1 MAMTLLLALTA
12 VTCNRRS
19 PLPNDAGLIVPS
31 PVSVPSTDGA
41 PLALFGISV
50 NPPGVFGTAPAAGV
64 AILNHPASD
73 GGVTVTLASG
83 DPSIVSVPPAVFIP
97 AGADRALFS
106 IATRTVAAD
115 QQVQITGSGAAGTAA
130 APLSV
135 WAVLPTFLS
144 WVSEPGDPI
153 GRGGFARLTPP
164 GATFNATGSDT
175 GVGIQVSQPGPGGD
189 SFRIDVAPATGRRL
203 QVGTYDDAAGIAD
216 ATHPRMDVVGLG
228 TVCGT
233 ASGRFEIREFGTM
246 PNPPFST
253 PVVARF
259 DATFEYRCRNA
270 TGAIRGE
277 IRYTASAR

>member
-1 MAMTLLLALTA
+1 MAMLLLALTA

-19 PLPNDAGLIVPS
+19 PLPDDGGLVVPS
-31 PVSVPSTDGA
+31 PVSVPSTDAA
-41 PLALFGISV
+41 PVALFAISV

-64 AILNHPASD
+64 AILNHRAPD
-73 GGVTVTLASG
+73 GGVTVSLASG
-83 DPSIVSVPPAVFIP
+83 DPSIVSVAPAVFIP
-97 AGADRALFS
+97 AGADRAAFS

-115 QQVQITGSGAAGTAA
+115 QQVPITGSGGAGTAA

-144 WVSEPGDPI
+144 WVSEPGDVI

-164 GATFNATGSDT
+164 GATFSANGSDT
-175 GVGIQVSQPGPGGD
+175 GVVVQVNQVGPGGD

-203 QVGTYDDAAGIAD
+203 QVGAYENATGIAD
-216 ATHPRMDVVGLG
+216 ASHPRMSVSASAGG
-228 TVCGT
+228 CGT

-253 PVVARF
+253 PAVARF
-259 DATFEYRCRNA
+259 DATFEYRCQNG

-277 IRYTASAR
+277 VRYTAGAR